1 MNDPEVISFIAEE
14 MLTEPG
20 IKAEFV
26 IKVSKLAQ
34 EDREMYK
41 LMQLY
46 MYFPDF
52 DNDGKN
58 ETLRTIYDYMHVK
71 NLWVPRNNE

>member
-20 IKAEFV
+20 IEAEFV
-26 IKVSKLAQ
+26 INVSKLAQ
-34 EDREMYK
+34 EDNQMYK
-41 LMQLY
+41 LIQLY

-52 DNDGKN
+52 DNEGKN
-58 ETLRTIYDYMHVK
+58 ETLKSIEDYMRTK
-71 NLWVPRNNE
+71 ALWK

>member
-1 MNDPEVISFIAEE
+1 MNDPEVISFITEE

-34 EDREMYK
+34 EDKQMYK

-52 DNDGKN
+52 DNEGKN
-58 ETLRTIYDYMHVK
+58 ETLRSIYDYMTAK
-71 NLWVPRNNE
+71 NLWLPRE

>member
-20 IKAEFV
+20 IEAEFV
-26 IKVSKLAQ
+26 INVSKLAQ
-34 EDREMYK
+34 EDKQMFK

-52 DNDGKN
+52 DNEGKN
-58 ETLRTIYDYMHVK
+58 ETLRSIYDYMHTK
-71 NLWVPRNNE
+71 NLWSKVSP